1 MTLIEVVIVMAI
13 VAILAAIAWPA
24 YQDSV
29 RKGRRSDAMA
39 ALAQVMQA
47 QERFRSNS
55 AEYAKTLTA
64 LNLPSAS
71 PQGYYTTLVV
81 SADAATY
88 EVQASVV
95 SGKSQAQDT
104 QCVTLTARMNRGQI
118 TYASAA
124 SGGAANVTP
133 DPCWIQ

>member
-1 MTLIEVVIVMAI
+1 MTLIELAIVMAI
-13 VAILAAIAWPA
+13 VAILGAIAWPA

-39 ALAQVMQA
+39 ALAQLMQA

-55 AEYAKTLTA
+55 AEYAKTLA
-64 LNLPSAS
+64 DLNLPSAS
-71 PQGYYTTLVV
+71 PQGYYAMSVV
-81 SADAATY
+81 SADTATY

-95 SGKSQAQDT
+95 SGKPQAQDT
-104 QCVTLTARMNRGQI
+104 QCLTLTARMNRGQI
-118 TYASAA
+118 TYASAG
-124 SGGAANVTP
+124 SGGTANGTP